1 MNNGNGTVKWV
12 AIIISVVIAMVSLS
26 IGVIRTSNAEKI
38 TELKQE
44 MQRHEELIAKQKE
57 ANTQMEIRMRESNA
71 RTEEQMKNVKKQ
83 LDELN
88 KKMDIVLERLGK

>member
-1 MNNGNGTVKWV
+1 MNMNSNGTAKWV

-38 TELKQE
+38 ETLQRTVN
-44 MQRHEELIAKQKE
+44 RHEEMI
-57 ANTQMEIRMRESNA
+57 TRMRESNA
-71 RTEEQMKNVKKQ
+71 RTETQIENVQSQLEQ
-83 LDELN
+83 LN

>member
-1 MNNGNGTVKWV
+1 MTNGNGSVKWV

-38 TELKQE
+38 ETLQ
-44 MQRHEELIAKQKE
+44 QTVNRHEEMI
-57 ANTQMEIRMRESNA
+57 TRMRETNA
-71 RTEEQMKNVKKQ
+71 RTETQIENVQSQLEQ
-83 LDELN
+83 LN